1 MMGLKDWLTVSRQ
14 LPLGQNLMIPFKW
27 WVPAHRE
34 GADYSSDN
42 SLFDTLQAQIDAGA
56 EFLHLPKFLMVLYQ
70 MTLLP
75 DGPALEDIHVTTIR
89 TFWQAVEATVA
100 AGRLVH
106 KVGVQDSERAVAPI
120 AGMGVIL
127 PTFLNVMHGQ
137 DNWQG
142 RHVSEVYGD
151 HTSWDAPFLVDL
163 LGKFFQITQSFS
175 LVDLQ
180 EELAR
185 TDKIDNYNMFRAHYT
200 NNPVTGFPPIPSQ
213 PVTLPVDKHTLHVLC
228 FKARYERHTSTH
240 IFEEEDIQGTIAA
253 MLEAARLLD
262 QDQDVRHFQKA
273 QQTRSGKAARTY
285 ILKRNGSYG
294 AMRQAK
300 FSLTKS
306 QNQQNASSED
316 TDVCSAMFDDGQ
328 QRETCGSGWE
338 RMEQDVWDQ
347 EQAELRE
354 VAIQVMWQSCGQP
367 YLLQPY
373 IPDMPSNEYRIYM
386 FGSNAKGLP
395 NDTAAVLTP
404 FVVGRDMHKMGQPA
418 KGSSLVYDDDWR
430 HDRPYYF
437 NHTLPYSFF
446 SRSPIEPVTGLLNE
460 TNFNSTHVQ
469 EHTVPYFP
477 FPIWRDESMHELLMQ
492 MARSVTEVIKA
503 ARDPGQPPGNLLRSL
518 IRVDVAVVQQQGLA
532 KGFINEAHH
541 TPDCN
546 LGMPVW
552 LPQAHPTLPS
562 APVNAGLAYST
573 ASRKANEDHSW
584 GYVVARS
591 LWDEMLAAKG
601 FG

>member
-1 MMGLKDWLTVSRQ
+1 MTCHALLLSVTVIYFLLPLASGVARNQQSTVKKRVLLYPFEYDGHQDWELVPYNEASVGVVTWMMGLKDWLTVSRQ
-14 LPLGQNLMIPFKW
+14 LPLGQDLMIPIQW

-34 GADYSSDN
+34 GADYSLDH
-42 SLFDTLQAQIDAGA
+42 SLFDTIQAQLDAGA
-56 EFLHLPKFLMVLYQ
+56 ELLHLPKFLMVLYQ

-89 TFWQAVEATVA
+89 TFWQVVEATVA
-100 AGRLVH
+100 AGKLVH
-106 KVGVQDSERAVAPI
+106 KVGVQAPDRAVAPI

-137 DNWQG
+137 ENWQG

-200 NNPVTGFPPIPSQ
+200 NNPAAGFPPIPSQ

-240 IFEEEDIQGTIAA
+240 TFEEEDIQGTIAA
-253 MLEAARLLD
+253 MLDAARLLD
-262 QDQDVRHFQKA
+262 QDQDVRQFHKA

-300 FSLTKS
+300 FSLTQR
-306 QNQQNASSED
+306 QNQENASSED

-328 QRETCGSGWE
+328 QRETCGRE
-338 RMEQDVWDQ
+338 RIEQDIPDQ

-354 VAIQVMWQSCGQP
+354 VALQVMWQSCGQP

-373 IPDMPSNEYRIYM
+373 IPDMPSNEYRFQDCTAILSRQTQDGCP
-386 FGSNAKGLP
+386 FQDIHVWIQCKGL
-395 NDTAAVLTP
+395 T
-404 FVVGRDMHKMGQPA
+404 Q
-418 KGSSLVYDDDWR
+418 
-430 HDRPYYF
+430 
-437 NHTLPYSFF
+437 
-446 SRSPIEPVTGLLNE
+446 
-460 TNFNSTHVQ
+460 
-469 EHTVPYFP
+469 
-477 FPIWRDESMHELLMQ
+477 
-492 MARSVTEVIKA
+492 
-503 ARDPGQPPGNLLRSL
+503 
-518 IRVDVAVVQQQGLA
+518 
-532 KGFINEAHH
+532 
-541 TPDCN
+541 
-546 LGMPVW
+546 
-552 LPQAHPTLPS
+552 
-562 APVNAGLAYST
+562 
-573 ASRKANEDHSW
+573 
-584 GYVVARS
+584 
-591 LWDEMLAAKG
+591 
-601 FG
+601 